1 MHWQMTKTVIKQ
13 VCAQPRTSA
22 VNMTLPAF
30 VVERRAAGAVAAVR
44 RRLLSNSSPP
54 QLVDLNILPVR
65 TEVHASWCSSGSY
78 LAGTQQGR
86 PNGPTNSAAITTMLP
101 LRLCGGKLLVAVT
114 REQRYGPTT
123 R

>member
-54 QLVDLNILPVR
+54 LVDLNILPVCI
-65 TEVHASWCSSGSY
+65 EVHANW
-78 LAGTQQGR
+78 
-86 PNGPTNSAAITTMLP
+86 
-101 LRLCGGKLLVAVT
+101 
-114 REQRYGPTT
+114 
-123 R
+123 